1 MGLFKKKKI
10 EDSVAFRRQ
19 MAAKIA
25 NYRLRYASER
35 VNGQDIV
42 ISKEG
47 IMLIR
52 DGIFTVISGPEHGSK
67 TLLRCEVDKMRASEL
82 LSLEGAIV
90 EGPDLENGGRIR
102 KLILYYVYYA

>member
-35 VNGQDIV
+35 A
-42 ISKEG
+42 KEG

-67 TLLRCEVDKMRASEL
+67 TLFRCEVDKMRASEL